1 MRLLLPPSQRER
13 IARHG
18 EEAYPGECCGLL
30 VGTLRPGRDGEGDTY
45 VVARAEP
52 CRNLRAG
59 EANDRFE
66 LDPQDFLRVDADAQR
81 DGLEVIGVYHSHPD
95 HAPRPSRFDA
105 AGAFPGFAYLI
116 VAVRSGRAAGMRSW
130 LLAPDGAFVEQVI
143 EAAGE

>member
-1 MRLLLPPSQRER
+1 MRLILPDTEAVR

-30 VGTLRPGRDGEGDTY
+30 VGTLDGAGEAY

-52 CRNLRAG
+52 CRNARAG

-66 LDPQDFLRVDADAQR
+66 VDPRDFLRIDQEARR
-81 DGLEVIGVYHSHPD
+81 DGFEVIGVYHSHPD

-105 AGAFPGFAYLI
+105 QVAFPGFAYLI

-130 LLAPDGAFVEQVI
+130 LLGADGAFDEQVI
-143 EAAGE
+143 TAEP